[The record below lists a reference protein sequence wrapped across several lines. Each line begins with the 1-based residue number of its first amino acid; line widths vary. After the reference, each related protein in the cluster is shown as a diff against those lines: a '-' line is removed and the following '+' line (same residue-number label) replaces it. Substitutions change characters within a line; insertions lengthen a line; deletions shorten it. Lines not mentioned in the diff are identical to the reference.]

1 MSVLNVEINCS
12 SLSAPKRPK
21 IKTKRDKGWYQN
33 SLGLFPV
40 VL

>member
-1 MSVLNVEINCS
+1 MCFKYRNDLLRVYQHRKDLK
-12 SLSAPKRPK
+12 LKQ
-21 IKTKRDKGWYQN
+21 RDKGWFQN